1 MDLDNHNDKYV
12 IRSCIICYVIL
23 NRSWYYY
30 CLFVL
35 LKHDLLPIVSLL
47 YEICR
52 KLQYV
57 LIFFQVLSATISSH
71 LAAFPPAE
79 RVIFGL
85 SNITDQSTKQLRYN
99 KYQRLWLVVLDALEH
114 EVTTFS
120 LFLTAYDTEKLTN
133 MCSLRTSHAVL
144 IFHLLLDKFILVFR
158 NFYFAIL

>member
-1 MDLDNHNDKYV
+1 MILD
-12 IRSCIICYVIL
+12 
-23 NRSWYYY
+23 RSWYCY
-30 CLFVL
+30 CLSVL
-35 LKHDLLPIVSLL
+35 LKHDLLPLVFLL

-85 SNITDQSTKQLRYN
+85 SNITAQSAKQLRYN

-114 EVTTFS
+114 EVTALY
-120 LFLTAYDTEKLTN
+120 LFPTAYDTEKLTN
-133 MCSLRTSHAVL
+133 VCPLRTL
-144 IFHLLLDKFILVFR
+144 MQCWFFIF
-158 NFYFAIL
+158 Y